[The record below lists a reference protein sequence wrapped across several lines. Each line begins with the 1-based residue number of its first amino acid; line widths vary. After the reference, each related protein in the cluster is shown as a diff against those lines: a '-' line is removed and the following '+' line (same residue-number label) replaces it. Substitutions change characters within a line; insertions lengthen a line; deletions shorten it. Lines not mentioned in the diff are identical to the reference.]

1 MLTAAQNVTMTVL
14 NVVVLVVLLV
24 FGVFAVY
31 NNKPNFELTPEHLY
45 DQKKGQQWG
54 IWVFIFIII
63 SGLVTLPGVFGPLSN
78 GWLQTL
84 WWVELIANVAS
95 LVCCC
100 VAIFYYH
107 RLNTRPHD

>member
-54 IWVFIFIII
+54 I
-63 SGLVTLPGVFGPLSN
+63 
-78 GWLQTL
+78 
-84 WWVELIANVAS
+84 
-95 LVCCC
+95 
-100 VAIFYYH
+100 
-107 RLNTRPHD
+107 